1 MYNTGKRVG
10 IKRVIEKVYRDW
22 GFNTD
27 IVWADAIEW
36 LSEAINLLGVSMGYE
51 DRMSKE
57 LILTKGRAELP
68 CDIMYIR
75 MVRDFNSQEVLV
87 RSFDEFHLSNYYRCD
102 DEPVSK
108 GNGCAPKVGTYKT
121 NNNFI
126 FTDYNEG
133 SLEIAYRGMPVDDE
147 GYPTIPDDDKYIRAV
162 ASYIAERTAFKL
174 MLQGRFDK
182 SIYLQFIERDRDWA
196 FGSAKMKMDIPDI
209 DGMQA
214 WTNSSLRLIPTLNS
228 HATGFKH
235 DSQQQ
240 RRNTHNS
247 Y

>member
-57 LILTKGRAELP
+57 LVLTKGRVELP

-75 MVRDFNSQEVLV
+75 MVRDFNTQEVLV

-102 DEPVSK
+102 DEPVAK
-108 GNGCAPKVGTYKT
+108 CNGCHPKIGTYKT
-121 NNNFI
+121 NSNFI
-126 FTDYNEG
+126 YTDYDEG
-133 SLEIAYRGMPVDDE
+133 SLEIAYRGMPVDED
-147 GYPTIPDDDKYIRAV
+147 GMPTIPDNDKYIRFV
-162 ASYIAERTAFKL
+162 SLYIAEKIGNKLYNQDKYSERKLDRLQSELAF
-174 MLQGRFDK
+174 
-182 SIYLQFIERDRDWA
+182 A
-196 FGSAKMKMDIPDI
+196 TGSAKMAMVIPDI
-209 DGMQA
+209 DAMQA
-214 WTNSSLRLIPTLNS
+214 WTNSSLRIIPTLNS